1 MAKVRIYELAK
12 KLGYV
17 NKVFV
22 EELDK
27 EGIEVKSHMSTVD
40 EETAD
45 LIMTLFSQQ
54 VPAKEKAEA
63 KAAPKKKDEPAK
75 AKKADKTETKEPAE
89 KKAPAKKK
97 AAPVKAKEEKAPPPK
112 EKTAPAEA
120 SIPEASTPEPSAA
133 KVSEAKAPEAKAPG
147 KEAGPEAPEAEAPE
161 AKTPEKESA
170 EESPGPAKKIHIPEA
185 ITVKELADK
194 LSLKATEVIKELM
207 KLGHMTTINQTIDSD
222 TAEIV
227 CGEFGFEIEV
237 TKVAYDDILVEDDID
252 NPEDLL
258 PRAPVITV
266 MGHVDHGKTRL
277 LDAIRNSNVMDSEA
291 GGITQ
296 HIGAYRVTTGKG
308 TAVFLD
314 TPGHEAFT
322 AMRAR
327 GAQVTDLI
335 ILVVAA
341 NEGVMPQTRE
351 AVAHAKAADVPV
363 MVAINKMDLPDANPD
378 RVKQQLS
385 ELELIPDDWG
395 GDTVFSPVSAKDG
408 DGVDDLLD
416 LAILQSDLL
425 ELKANPNRGAQGIVI
440 EAKLDKG
447 RGPVAT
453 VLIQRGTLSPGD
465 NFIAGSWSGKVRA
478 ILDDQGKKIREA
490 GPSTPVEILGISGV
504 PQAGDEFSCVADE
517 RTARE
522 ISSRRQQRDRLAAML
537 PMARVSLESFL
548 EGVQKGTVKELNI
561 ILKADVQGSLE
572 ALKDSL
578 SKQGNE
584 EVAVKILHASAGGIT
599 ETDVML
605 AAASSAII
613 VGFNVRPT
621 PAAAAA
627 GKRENVDIRLYS
639 VIYNAIEE
647 VRAALEGILEP
658 ISREVVRGHA
668 DVRQTFH
675 VPNIGSVA
683 GCFVTDG
690 SIQRG
695 SEVRLIRDSVV
706 VYTGRVSSLRRFK
719 EDVNEVQQGYECGIG
734 IEKFQDIKEGDVIE
748 PFITEE
754 VARTL

>member
-22 EELDK
+22 EELAK

-45 LIMTLFSQQ
+45 LVMTLFSQQ
-54 VPAKEKAEA
+54 TPAKATPEKKE
-63 KAAPKKKDEPAK
+63 AAPKAE
-75 AKKADKTETKEPAE
+75 KEPKKTQE
-89 KKAPAKKK
+89 KSPAKKK
-97 AAPVKAKEEKAPPPK
+97 SEPASAKEPPAPQKPKVEEPAAPVKEVPLAP
-112 EKTAPAEA
+112 
-120 SIPEASTPEPSAA
+120 
-133 KVSEAKAPEAKAPG
+133 V
-147 KEAGPEAPEAEAPE
+147 
-161 AKTPEKESA
+161 A
-170 EESPGPAKKIHIPEA
+170 EEPERDDRRSRRQKKISLPDA
-185 ITVKELADK
+185 LTVKELADK
-194 LSLKATEVIKELM
+194 LSIKATEVIKELM
-207 KLGHMTTINQTIDSD
+207 KLGQMTTINQMIDND

-227 CGEFGFEIEV
+227 CTEFGFEVEVAKEKYEDVVLAEEIE
-237 TKVAYDDILVEDDID
+237 EEED
-252 NPEDLL
+252 NPEDMVF
-258 PRAPVITV
+258 RAPVITV

-277 LDAIRNSNVMDSEA
+277 LDAIRNANVMDGEA

-296 HIGAYRVTTGKG
+296 HIGAYRVTTEKG

-335 ILVVAA
+335 ILVVAS

-351 AVAHAKAADVPV
+351 AVAHAKAAGVPI
-363 MVAINKMDLPDANPD
+363 MVAMNKMDLPDANPD

-395 GDTVFSPVSAKDG
+395 GDTVYSPVSAKEG

-416 LAILQSDLL
+416 IAILQSEML
-425 ELKANPNRGAQGIVI
+425 ELKANPSRSARGIVI

-453 VLIQRGTLSPGD
+453 VLVQRGTLSVGD
-465 NFIAGSWSGKVRA
+465 NFVAGSWNGKVRA
-478 ILDDQGKKIREA
+478 LLDDQGRKIKTA

-504 PQAGDEFSCVADE
+504 PQAGDEFSGVADE

-522 ISSRRQQRDRLAAML
+522 IGSRRQQHERLVAML
-537 PMARVSLESFL
+537 PMARVSLDTFL
-548 EGVQKGTVKELNI
+548 EGVKKGIVKELNI

-572 ALKDSL
+572 ALKESL
-578 SKQGNE
+578 SKLGND

-605 AAASSAII
+605 AAASAAII

-621 PAAAAA
+621 PGADETA
-627 GKRENVDIRLYS
+627 KREKVDIRLYS
-639 VIYNAIEE
+639 VIYHAIEE
-647 VRAALEGILEP
+647 VKAALEGILDP
-658 ISREVVRGHA
+658 HIREIVRGHA
-668 DVRQTFH
+668 EVRDTFH
-675 VPNIGSVA
+675 IPNVGLIS
-683 GCFVTDG
+683 GCYVTDG
-690 SIQRG
+690 TIQRG

-706 VYTGRVSSLRRFK
+706 VYTGRLSSLRRFK
-719 EDVNEVQQGYECGIG
+719 EDVSEVQQSYECGIG
-734 IEKFQDIKEGDVIE
+734 IEKFQDVKEGDIIE
-748 PFITEE
+748 PFVTEE

>member
-12 KLGYV
+12 KLGYD

-22 EELDK
+22 GELKK
-27 EGIEVKSHMSTVD
+27 EGIEVKSYMSTVD
-40 EETAD
+40 EETAE

-54 VPAKEKAEA
+54 VPAKEKPKA
-63 KAAPKKKDEPAK
+63 KAAPKKKDEPPK
-75 AKKADKTETKEPAE
+75 AKKTEKKVPAE
-89 KKAPAKKK
+89 KKAPAKKR
-97 AAPVKAKEEKAPPPK
+97 AAPVKAKEKKTPPPK
-112 EKTAPAEA
+112 EEAALAEVAPA
-120 SIPEASTPEPSAA
+120 
-133 KVSEAKAPEAKAPG
+133 AKAPEAKAPE
-147 KEAGPEAPEAEAPE
+147 KEAEPVAPAE
-161 AKTPEKESA
+161 
-170 EESPGPAKKIHIPEA
+170 EESPGPARKVRIPEA

-194 LSLKATEVIKELM
+194 LSLKANEVIKELM
-207 KLGHMTTINQTIDSD
+207 KLGQMTTINQMIDSD

-237 TKVAYDDILVEDDID
+237 TKDTYEEVPEEDID
-252 NPEDLL
+252 KPEDLA

-277 LDAIRNSNVMDSEA
+277 LDAIRNANVMDSEA

-322 AMRAR
+322 SMRAR
-327 GAQVTDLI
+327 GAQVTDLV

-351 AVAHAKAADVPV
+351 AVAHAKAAEVPV

-385 ELELIPDDWG
+385 ELDLIPDDWG
-395 GDTVFSPVSAKDG
+395 GETVFSPVSAKEG
-408 DGVDDLLD
+408 HGVDDLLD

-425 ELKANPNRGAQGIVI
+425 ELKANPNRRSQGIVI

-453 VLIQRGTLSPGD
+453 VLVQRGTLSPGD
-465 NFIAGSWSGKVRA
+465 NFVAGSWSGKVRA
-478 ILDDQGKKIREA
+478 LIDDQGNKIKAA

-504 PQAGDEFSCVADE
+504 PQAGDEFTSVADE
-517 RTARE
+517 RSARE

-537 PMARVSLESFL
+537 PMARVNLETFL
-548 EGVQKGTVKELNI
+548 EGVQKGTIKELNI

-584 EVAVKILHASAGGIT
+584 EVAVRILHASAGGIT

-621 PAAAAA
+621 TGADLSA
-627 GKRENVDIRLYS
+627 KRENVDIRLYS

-647 VRAALEGILEP
+647 VRAALEGILDP
-658 ISREVVRGHA
+658 ISREVIRGHA
-668 DVRQTFH
+668 EVRQTFH
-675 VPNIGSVA
+675 VPSIGSIA
-683 GCFVTDG
+683 GCYVTDG
-690 SIQRG
+690 AVQRG

-748 PFITEE
+748 PFVTEE

>member
-12 KLGYV
+12 KLGYD

-22 EELDK
+22 GELKK
-27 EGIEVKSHMSTVD
+27 EGIEVKSYMSTVD
-40 EETAD
+40 EETAE

-54 VPAKEKAEA
+54 VPAKEKPKA
-63 KAAPKKKDEPAK
+63 KAAPKKKDEPPK
-75 AKKADKTETKEPAE
+75 AKKTEKKVPAE
-89 KKAPAKKK
+89 KKAPAKKR
-97 AAPVKAKEEKAPPPK
+97 AAPVKAKEKKNPPPK
-112 EKTAPAEA
+112 EEAAPAEA
-120 SIPEASTPEPSAA
+120 APA
-133 KVSEAKAPEAKAPG
+133 AKAPEAKAPE
-147 KEAGPEAPEAEAPE
+147 KEAEPVAPAE
-161 AKTPEKESA
+161 
-170 EESPGPAKKIHIPEA
+170 EESPGPARKVRIPEA

-207 KLGHMTTINQTIDSD
+207 KLGQMTTINQMIDSD

-237 TKVAYDDILVEDDID
+237 AKDTYEEIPEEDID
-252 NPEDLL
+252 KPEDLA

-277 LDAIRNSNVMDSEA
+277 LDAIRNANVMDSEA

-322 AMRAR
+322 SMRAR
-327 GAQVTDLI
+327 GAQVTDLV

-351 AVAHAKAADVPV
+351 AVAHAKAAEVPV

-385 ELELIPDDWG
+385 ELDLIPDDWG
-395 GDTVFSPVSAKDG
+395 GETVFSPVSAKEG
-408 DGVDDLLD
+408 HGVDDLLD

-425 ELKANPNRGAQGIVI
+425 ELKANPNRRSQGIVI

-453 VLIQRGTLSPGD
+453 VLVQRGTLSPGD
-465 NFIAGSWSGKVRA
+465 NFVAGSWSGKVRA
-478 ILDDQGKKIREA
+478 LIDDQGNKIKAA

-504 PQAGDEFSCVADE
+504 PQAGDEFTSVADE
-517 RTARE
+517 RSARE

-537 PMARVSLESFL
+537 PMARVNLETFL
-548 EGVQKGTVKELNI
+548 EGVQKGTIKELNI

-621 PAAAAA
+621 TGADLSA
-627 GKRENVDIRLYS
+627 KRENVDIRLYS

-647 VRAALEGILEP
+647 VRAALEGILDP
-658 ISREVVRGHA
+658 ISREVIRGHA
-668 DVRQTFH
+668 EVRQTFH
-675 VPNIGSVA
+675 VPSIGSIA
-683 GCFVTDG
+683 GCYVTDG
-690 SIQRG
+690 AVQRG

-748 PFITEE
+748 PFVTEE

>member
-12 KLGYV
+12 KLGYD

-22 EELDK
+22 GELKK
-27 EGIEVKSHMSTVD
+27 EGIEVKSYMSTVD
-40 EETAD
+40 EETAE

-54 VPAKEKAEA
+54 VPAKEKPKA
-63 KAAPKKKDEPAK
+63 KAAPKKKDEPPK
-75 AKKADKTETKEPAE
+75 AKKTEKKVPAE
-89 KKAPAKKK
+89 KKAPAKKR
-97 AAPVKAKEEKAPPPK
+97 AAPVKAKEKKTPPPK
-112 EKTAPAEA
+112 EEAALAEAAPA
-120 SIPEASTPEPSAA
+120 
-133 KVSEAKAPEAKAPG
+133 AKAPEAKAPE
-147 KEAGPEAPEAEAPE
+147 KEAEPVAPAE
-161 AKTPEKESA
+161 
-170 EESPGPAKKIHIPEA
+170 EESPGPARKVRIPEA

-207 KLGHMTTINQTIDSD
+207 KLGQMTTINQMIDSD

-237 TKVAYDDILVEDDID
+237 TKDTYEEIPEEDID
-252 NPEDLL
+252 KPEDLA

-277 LDAIRNSNVMDSEA
+277 LDAIRNANVMDSEA

-322 AMRAR
+322 SMRAR
-327 GAQVTDLI
+327 GAQVTDLV

-351 AVAHAKAADVPV
+351 AVAHAKAAEVPV

-385 ELELIPDDWG
+385 ELDLIPDDWG
-395 GDTVFSPVSAKDG
+395 GETVFSPVSAKEG
-408 DGVDDLLD
+408 HGVDDLLD

-425 ELKANPNRGAQGIVI
+425 ELKANPNRRSQGIVI

-453 VLIQRGTLSPGD
+453 VLVQRGTLSPGD
-465 NFIAGSWSGKVRA
+465 NFVAGSWSGKVRA
-478 ILDDQGKKIREA
+478 LIDDQGNKIKAA

-504 PQAGDEFSCVADE
+504 PQAGDEFTSVADE
-517 RTARE
+517 RSARE

-537 PMARVSLESFL
+537 PMARVNLETFL
-548 EGVQKGTVKELNI
+548 EGVQKGTIKELNI

-621 PAAAAA
+621 TGADLSA
-627 GKRENVDIRLYS
+627 KRENVDIRLYS

-647 VRAALEGILEP
+647 VRAALEGILDP
-658 ISREVVRGHA
+658 ISREVIRGHA
-668 DVRQTFH
+668 EVRQTFH
-675 VPNIGSVA
+675 VPSIGSIA
-683 GCFVTDG
+683 GCYVTDG
-690 SIQRG
+690 AVQRG

-748 PFITEE
+748 PFVTEE

>member
-12 KLGYV
+12 KLGYD

-22 EELDK
+22 GELKK
-27 EGIEVKSHMSTVD
+27 EGIEVKSYMSTVD
-40 EETAD
+40 EETAE

-54 VPAKEKAEA
+54 VPAKEKPKA
-63 KAAPKKKDEPAK
+63 KAAPKKKDEPPK
-75 AKKADKTETKEPAE
+75 AKKTEKKVPAE
-89 KKAPAKKK
+89 KKAPAKKR
-97 AAPVKAKEEKAPPPK
+97 AAPVKAKEKKTPPPK
-112 EKTAPAEA
+112 EEAAPAEA
-120 SIPEASTPEPSAA
+120 APA
-133 KVSEAKAPEAKAPG
+133 AKAPEAKAPE
-147 KEAGPEAPEAEAPE
+147 KEAEPVAPAE
-161 AKTPEKESA
+161 
-170 EESPGPAKKIHIPEA
+170 EESPGPARKVRIPEA

-207 KLGHMTTINQTIDSD
+207 KLGQMTTINQMIDSD

-227 CGEFGFEIEV
+227 CGVFGFEIEV
-237 TKVAYDDILVEDDID
+237 AKDTYEKIPEEDID
-252 NPEDLL
+252 KPEDLA

-277 LDAIRNSNVMDSEA
+277 LDAIRNANVMDSEA

-322 AMRAR
+322 SMRAR
-327 GAQVTDLI
+327 GAQVTDLV

-351 AVAHAKAADVPV
+351 AVAHAKAAEVPV

-385 ELELIPDDWG
+385 ELDLIPDDWG
-395 GDTVFSPVSAKDG
+395 GETVFSPVSAKEG
-408 DGVDDLLD
+408 HGVDDLLD

-425 ELKANPNRGAQGIVI
+425 ELKANPNRRSQGIVI

-453 VLIQRGTLSPGD
+453 VLVQRGTLSPGD
-465 NFIAGSWSGKVRA
+465 NFVAGSWSGKVRA
-478 ILDDQGKKIREA
+478 LIDDQGNKIKAA

-504 PQAGDEFSCVADE
+504 PQAGDEFTSVADE
-517 RTARE
+517 RSARE

-537 PMARVSLESFL
+537 PMARVNLETFL
-548 EGVQKGTVKELNI
+548 EGVQKGTIKELNI

-584 EVAVKILHASAGGIT
+584 EVAVRILHASAGGIT

-621 PAAAAA
+621 TGADLSA
-627 GKRENVDIRLYS
+627 KRENVDIRLYS

-647 VRAALEGILEP
+647 VRAALEGILDP
-658 ISREVVRGHA
+658 ISREVIRGHA
-668 DVRQTFH
+668 EVRQTFH
-675 VPNIGSVA
+675 VPSIGSIA
-683 GCFVTDG
+683 GCYVTDG
-690 SIQRG
+690 AVQRG

-748 PFITEE
+748 PFVTEE

>member
-12 KLGYV
+12 KLGYD

-22 EELDK
+22 GELKK
-27 EGIEVKSHMSTVD
+27 EGIEVKSYMSTVD
-40 EETAD
+40 EETAE

-54 VPAKEKAEA
+54 VPAKEKPKA
-63 KAAPKKKDEPAK
+63 KAAPKKKDEPPK
-75 AKKADKTETKEPAE
+75 AKKTEKKVPAE
-89 KKAPAKKK
+89 KKAPAKKR
-97 AAPVKAKEEKAPPPK
+97 AAPVKAKEKKTPPPK
-112 EKTAPAEA
+112 EEAALAEVAPA
-120 SIPEASTPEPSAA
+120 
-133 KVSEAKAPEAKAPG
+133 AKAPEAKAPE
-147 KEAGPEAPEAEAPE
+147 KEAEPVAPAE
-161 AKTPEKESA
+161 
-170 EESPGPAKKIHIPEA
+170 EESPGPARKVRISEA

-207 KLGHMTTINQTIDSD
+207 KLGQMTTINQMIDSD

-237 TKVAYDDILVEDDID
+237 TKDTYEEVPEEDID
-252 NPEDLL
+252 KPEDLA

-277 LDAIRNSNVMDSEA
+277 LDAIRNANVMDSEA

-322 AMRAR
+322 SMRAR
-327 GAQVTDLI
+327 GAQVTDLV

-351 AVAHAKAADVPV
+351 AVAHAKAAEVPV

-385 ELELIPDDWG
+385 ELDLIPDDWG
-395 GDTVFSPVSAKDG
+395 GETVFSPVSAKEG
-408 DGVDDLLD
+408 HGVDDLLD

-425 ELKANPNRGAQGIVI
+425 ELKANPNRRSQGIVI

-453 VLIQRGTLSPGD
+453 VLVQRGTLSPGD
-465 NFIAGSWSGKVRA
+465 NFVAGSWSGKVRA
-478 ILDDQGKKIREA
+478 LIDDQGNKIKAA

-504 PQAGDEFSCVADE
+504 PQAGDEFTSVADE
-517 RTARE
+517 RSARE

-537 PMARVSLESFL
+537 PMARVNLETFL
-548 EGVQKGTVKELNI
+548 EGVQKGTIKELNI

-584 EVAVKILHASAGGIT
+584 EVAVRILHASAGGIT

-621 PAAAAA
+621 TGADLSA
-627 GKRENVDIRLYS
+627 KRENVDIRLYS

-647 VRAALEGILEP
+647 VRAALEGILDP
-658 ISREVVRGHA
+658 ISREVIRGHA
-668 DVRQTFH
+668 EVRQTFH
-675 VPNIGSVA
+675 VPSIGSIA
-683 GCFVTDG
+683 GCYVTDG
-690 SIQRG
+690 AVQRG

-748 PFITEE
+748 PFVTEE

>member
-12 KLGYV
+12 KLGYD

-22 EELDK
+22 GELKK
-27 EGIEVKSHMSTVD
+27 EGIEVKSYMSTVD
-40 EETAD
+40 EETAE

-54 VPAKEKAEA
+54 VPAKEKPKA
-63 KAAPKKKDEPAK
+63 KAAPKKKDEPPK
-75 AKKADKTETKEPAE
+75 AKKTEKKVPAE
-89 KKAPAKKK
+89 KKAPAKKR
-97 AAPVKAKEEKAPPPK
+97 AAPVKAKEKKTPPPK
-112 EKTAPAEA
+112 EEAAPAEA
-120 SIPEASTPEPSAA
+120 APA
-133 KVSEAKAPEAKAPG
+133 AKAPEAKAPE
-147 KEAGPEAPEAEAPE
+147 KEAEPVAPAE
-161 AKTPEKESA
+161 
-170 EESPGPAKKIHIPEA
+170 EESPGPARKVRIPEA

-207 KLGHMTTINQTIDSD
+207 KLGQMTTINQMIDSD

-237 TKVAYDDILVEDDID
+237 TKDTYEEVPEEDID
-252 NPEDLL
+252 KPEDLA

-277 LDAIRNSNVMDSEA
+277 LDAIRNANVMDSEV

-322 AMRAR
+322 SMRAR
-327 GAQVTDLI
+327 GAQVTDLV

-351 AVAHAKAADVPV
+351 AVAHAKAAEVPV

-385 ELELIPDDWG
+385 ELDLIPDDWG
-395 GDTVFSPVSAKDG
+395 GETVFSPVSAKEG
-408 DGVDDLLD
+408 HGVDDLLD

-425 ELKANPNRGAQGIVI
+425 ELKANPNRRSQGIVI

-453 VLIQRGTLSPGD
+453 VLVQRGTLSPGD
-465 NFIAGSWSGKVRA
+465 NFVAGSWSGKVRA
-478 ILDDQGKKIREA
+478 LIDDQGNKIKAA

-504 PQAGDEFSCVADE
+504 PQAGDEFTSVADE
-517 RTARE
+517 RSARE

-537 PMARVSLESFL
+537 PMARVNLETFL
-548 EGVQKGTVKELNI
+548 EGVQKGTIKELNI

-584 EVAVKILHASAGGIT
+584 EVAVRILHASAGGIT

-621 PAAAAA
+621 TGADLSA
-627 GKRENVDIRLYS
+627 KRENVDIRLYS

-647 VRAALEGILEP
+647 VRAALEGILDP
-658 ISREVVRGHA
+658 ISREVIRGHA
-668 DVRQTFH
+668 EVRQTFH
-675 VPNIGSVA
+675 VPSIGSIA
-683 GCFVTDG
+683 GCYVTDG
-690 SIQRG
+690 AVQRG

-748 PFITEE
+748 PFVTEE

>member
-12 KLGYV
+12 KLGYD

-22 EELDK
+22 GELKK
-27 EGIEVKSHMSTVD
+27 EGIEVKSYMSTVD
-40 EETAD
+40 EETAE

-54 VPAKEKAEA
+54 VPAKEKPKA
-63 KAAPKKKDEPAK
+63 KAAPKKKDEPPK
-75 AKKADKTETKEPAE
+75 AKKTEKKVPAE
-89 KKAPAKKK
+89 KKAPAKKR
-97 AAPVKAKEEKAPPPK
+97 AAPVKAKEKKTPPPK
-112 EKTAPAEA
+112 EEAALAEVAPA
-120 SIPEASTPEPSAA
+120 
-133 KVSEAKAPEAKAPG
+133 AKAPEAKAPE
-147 KEAGPEAPEAEAPE
+147 KEAEPVAPAE
-161 AKTPEKESA
+161 
-170 EESPGPAKKIHIPEA
+170 EESPGPARKVRIPEA

-207 KLGHMTTINQTIDSD
+207 KLGQMTTINQMIDSD

-237 TKVAYDDILVEDDID
+237 TKDTYEEVPEEDID
-252 NPEDLL
+252 KPEDLA

-277 LDAIRNSNVMDSEA
+277 LDAIRNANVMDSEA

-296 HIGAYRVTTGKG
+296 HSGAYRVTTGTG

-322 AMRAR
+322 SMRAR
-327 GAQVTDLI
+327 GAQVTDLV

-351 AVAHAKAADVPV
+351 AVAHAKAAEVPV

-385 ELELIPDDWG
+385 ELDLIPDDWG
-395 GDTVFSPVSAKDG
+395 GETVFSPVSAKEG
-408 DGVDDLLD
+408 HGVDDLLD

-425 ELKANPNRGAQGIVI
+425 ELKANPNRRSQGIVI

-453 VLIQRGTLSPGD
+453 VLVQRGTLSPGD
-465 NFIAGSWSGKVRA
+465 NFVAGSWSGKVRA
-478 ILDDQGKKIREA
+478 LIDDQGNKIKAA

-504 PQAGDEFSCVADE
+504 PQAGDEFTSVADE
-517 RTARE
+517 RSARE

-537 PMARVSLESFL
+537 PMARVNLETFL
-548 EGVQKGTVKELNI
+548 EGVQKGTIKELNI

-584 EVAVKILHASAGGIT
+584 EVAVRILHASAGGIT

-621 PAAAAA
+621 TGADLSA
-627 GKRENVDIRLYS
+627 KRENVDIRLYS

-647 VRAALEGILEP
+647 VRAALEGILDP
-658 ISREVVRGHA
+658 ISREVIRGHA
-668 DVRQTFH
+668 EVRQTFH
-675 VPNIGSVA
+675 VPSIGSIA
-683 GCFVTDG
+683 GCYVTDG
-690 SIQRG
+690 AVQRG

-748 PFITEE
+748 PFVTEE

>member
-12 KLGYV
+12 KLGYA

-22 EELDK
+22 EELAK

-45 LIMTLFSQQ
+45 LVMTLFSQQ
-54 VPAKEKAEA
+54 TPA
-63 KAAPKKKDEPAK
+63 KAAPEVKTAPKKKAAAPK
-75 AKKADKTETKEPAE
+75 AEEKPEKANEKTS
-89 KKAPAKKK
+89 AKKK
-97 AAPVKAKEEKAPPPK
+97 ASPASASKAAARPTPEIEEPAPPAKE
-112 EKTAPAEA
+112 
-120 SIPEASTPEPSAA
+120 IGPEP
-133 KVSEAKAPEAKAPG
+133 VGTEPE
-147 KEAGPEAPEAEAPE
+147 PEPEDRRARRQR
-161 AKTPEKESA
+161 
-170 EESPGPAKKIHIPEA
+170 KISLPDA

-207 KLGHMTTINQTIDSD
+207 KLGQMTTVNQMIDNE

-227 CGEFGFEIEV
+227 CTEFGFEIEV
-237 TKVAYDDILVEDDID
+237 VKEKYEELVPVEEEEEEDK
-252 NPEDLL
+252 PEDLL

-277 LDAIRNSNVMDSEA
+277 LDAIRNANVMDGEA

-296 HIGAYRVTTGKG
+296 HIGAYRVTTEKG

-351 AVAHAKAADVPV
+351 AVAHAKAAGVPI
-363 MVAINKMDLPDANPD
+363 MVAMNKMDLPDANTD

-395 GDTVFSPVSAKDG
+395 GDTVYSPVSAKDG

-416 LAILQSDLL
+416 IAILQSEML
-425 ELKANPNRGAQGIVI
+425 ELKANPSRRARGIVI

-453 VLIQRGTLSPGD
+453 VLVQRGTLEVGD
-465 NFIAGSWSGKVRA
+465 NFVVGSCSGKVRA
-478 ILDDQGKKIREA
+478 LLDDKGEKIKSA
-490 GPSTPVEILGISGV
+490 GPSTPVEIIGISGV
-504 PQAGDEFSCVADE
+504 PQAGDEFVGVTDE

-522 ISSRRQQRDRLAAML
+522 IGARRQQHERLAAML
-537 PMARVSLESFL
+537 PMSRVSLETFL
-548 EGVQKGTVKELNI
+548 EGVKKGIVKELNI

-578 SKQGNE
+578 LKIGNE
-584 EVAVKILHASAGGIT
+584 EVGVRILHTSAGGIT

-613 VGFNVRPT
+613 IGFNVRPT
-621 PAAAAA
+621 PGADETA
-627 GKRENVDIRLYS
+627 KREKVDIRLYS

-647 VRAALEGILEP
+647 VRAALEGILDP
-658 ISREVVRGHA
+658 LIKEVIHGHA
-668 DVRQTFH
+668 EVRDTFH
-675 VPNIGSVA
+675 IPNVGQIA
-683 GCFVTDG
+683 GCYVTDG
-690 SIQRG
+690 TIQRG

-706 VYTGRVSSLRRFK
+706 VYTGRLSSLRRFK
-719 EDVNEVQQGYECGIG
+719 EDVSEVQQSYECGIG
-734 IEKFQDIKEGDVIE
+734 IEKFQDVKEGDIIE

>member
-1 MAKVRIYELAK
+1 AKVRIYELAK
-12 KLGYV
+12 KLGYD

-22 EELDK
+22 GELKK
-27 EGIEVKSHMSTVD
+27 EGIEVKSYMSTVD
-40 EETAD
+40 EETAE

-54 VPAKEKAEA
+54 VPAKEKPKA
-63 KAAPKKKDEPAK
+63 KAAPKKKDEPPK
-75 AKKADKTETKEPAE
+75 AKKTEKKVPAE
-89 KKAPAKKK
+89 KKAPAKKR
-97 AAPVKAKEEKAPPPK
+97 AAPVKAKEKKTPPPK
-112 EKTAPAEA
+112 EEAAPAEA
-120 SIPEASTPEPSAA
+120 APA
-133 KVSEAKAPEAKAPG
+133 AKAPEAKAPE
-147 KEAGPEAPEAEAPE
+147 KEAEPVAPAE
-161 AKTPEKESA
+161 
-170 EESPGPAKKIHIPEA
+170 EESPGPARKVRIPEA

-194 LSLKATEVIKELM
+194 LSLKANEVIKELM
-207 KLGHMTTINQTIDSD
+207 KLGQMTTINQMIDSD

-237 TKVAYDDILVEDDID
+237 TKDTYEEVPEEDID
-252 NPEDLL
+252 KPEDLA

-277 LDAIRNSNVMDSEA
+277 LDAIRNANVMDSEA

-322 AMRAR
+322 SMRAR
-327 GAQVTDLI
+327 GAQVTDLV

-351 AVAHAKAADVPV
+351 AVAHAKAAEVPV

-385 ELELIPDDWG
+385 ELDLIPDDWG
-395 GDTVFSPVSAKDG
+395 GETVFSPVSAKEG
-408 DGVDDLLD
+408 HGVDDLLD

-425 ELKANPNRGAQGIVI
+425 ELKANPNRRSQGIVI

-453 VLIQRGTLSPGD
+453 VLVQRGTLSPGD
-465 NFIAGSWSGKVRA
+465 NFVAGSWSGKVRA
-478 ILDDQGKKIREA
+478 LIDDQGNKIKAA

-504 PQAGDEFSCVADE
+504 PQAGDEFTSVADE
-517 RTARE
+517 RSARE

-537 PMARVSLESFL
+537 PMARVNLETFL
-548 EGVQKGTVKELNI
+548 EGVQKGTIKELNI

-584 EVAVKILHASAGGIT
+584 EVAVRILHASAGGIT

-621 PAAAAA
+621 TGADLSA
-627 GKRENVDIRLYS
+627 KRENVDIRLYS

-647 VRAALEGILEP
+647 VRAALEGILDP
-658 ISREVVRGHA
+658 ISREVIRGHA
-668 DVRQTFH
+668 EVRQTFH
-675 VPNIGSVA
+675 VPSIGSIA
-683 GCFVTDG
+683 GCYVTDG
-690 SIQRG
+690 AVQRG

-748 PFITEE
+748 PFVTEE

>member
-12 KLGYV
+12 KLGYD

-22 EELDK
+22 GELKK
-27 EGIEVKSHMSTVD
+27 EGIEVKSYMSTVD
-40 EETAD
+40 EETAE

-54 VPAKEKAEA
+54 VPAKEKPKA
-63 KAAPKKKDEPAK
+63 KAAPKKKDEPPK
-75 AKKADKTETKEPAE
+75 AKKTEKKVPAE
-89 KKAPAKKK
+89 KKAPAKKR
-97 AAPVKAKEEKAPPPK
+97 AAPVKAKEKKTPPPK
-112 EKTAPAEA
+112 EEAALAEAAPA
-120 SIPEASTPEPSAA
+120 
-133 KVSEAKAPEAKAPG
+133 AKAPEAKAPE
-147 KEAGPEAPEAEAPE
+147 KEAEPVAPAE
-161 AKTPEKESA
+161 
-170 EESPGPAKKIHIPEA
+170 EESPGPARKVRIPEA

-207 KLGHMTTINQTIDSD
+207 KLGQMTTINQMIDSD

-237 TKVAYDDILVEDDID
+237 TKDTYEEIPEEDID
-252 NPEDLL
+252 KPEDLA

-277 LDAIRNSNVMDSEA
+277 LDAIRNANVMDSEA

-322 AMRAR
+322 SMRAR
-327 GAQVTDLI
+327 GAQVTDLV

-351 AVAHAKAADVPV
+351 AVAHAKAAEVPV

-385 ELELIPDDWG
+385 ELDLIPDDWG
-395 GDTVFSPVSAKDG
+395 GETVFSPVSAKEG
-408 DGVDDLLD
+408 HGVDDLLD

-425 ELKANPNRGAQGIVI
+425 ELKANPNRRSQGIVI

-453 VLIQRGTLSPGD
+453 VLVQRGTLSPGD
-465 NFIAGSWSGKVRA
+465 NFVAGSWSGKVRA
-478 ILDDQGKKIREA
+478 LIDDQGNKIKAA

-504 PQAGDEFSCVADE
+504 PQAGDEFTSVADE
-517 RTARE
+517 RSARE

-537 PMARVSLESFL
+537 PMARVNLETFL
-548 EGVQKGTVKELNI
+548 EGVQKGTIKELNI

-621 PAAAAA
+621 TGADLSA
-627 GKRENVDIRLYS
+627 KRENVDIRLYS
-639 VIYNAIEE
+639 VIYNATEE
-647 VRAALEGILEP
+647 VRAALEGILDP
-658 ISREVVRGHA
+658 ISREVIRGHA
-668 DVRQTFH
+668 EVRQTFH
-675 VPNIGSVA
+675 VPSIGSIA
-683 GCFVTDG
+683 GCYVTDG
-690 SIQRG
+690 AVQRG

-748 PFITEE
+748 PFVTEE

>member
-12 KLGYV
+12 KLGYD

-22 EELDK
+22 GELKK
-27 EGIEVKSHMSTVD
+27 EGIEVKSYMSTVD
-40 EETAD
+40 EETAE

-54 VPAKEKAEA
+54 VPAKEKPKA
-63 KAAPKKKDEPAK
+63 KAAPKKKDEPPK
-75 AKKADKTETKEPAE
+75 AKKTEKKVPAE
-89 KKAPAKKK
+89 KKAPAKKR
-97 AAPVKAKEEKAPPPK
+97 AAPVKAKEKKTPPPK
-112 EKTAPAEA
+112 EEAALAEVAPA
-120 SIPEASTPEPSAA
+120 
-133 KVSEAKAPEAKAPG
+133 AKAPEAKAPE
-147 KEAGPEAPEAEAPE
+147 KEAEPVAPAE
-161 AKTPEKESA
+161 
-170 EESPGPAKKIHIPEA
+170 EESPGPARKVRIPEA

-207 KLGHMTTINQTIDSD
+207 KLGQMTTINQMIDSD

-237 TKVAYDDILVEDDID
+237 TKDTYEEVPEEDID
-252 NPEDLL
+252 KPEDLA

-277 LDAIRNSNVMDSEA
+277 LDAIRNANVMDSEA

-322 AMRAR
+322 SMRAR
-327 GAQVTDLI
+327 GAQVTDLV

-351 AVAHAKAADVPV
+351 AVAHAKAAEVPV

-385 ELELIPDDWG
+385 ELDLIPDDWG
-395 GDTVFSPVSAKDG
+395 GETVFSPVSAKEG
-408 DGVDDLLD
+408 HGVDDLLD

-425 ELKANPNRGAQGIVI
+425 ELKANPNRRSQGIVI

-453 VLIQRGTLSPGD
+453 VLVQRGTLSPGD
-465 NFIAGSWSGKVRA
+465 NFVAGSWSGKVRA
-478 ILDDQGKKIREA
+478 LIDDQGNKIKAA

-504 PQAGDEFSCVADE
+504 PQAGDEFTSVADE
-517 RTARE
+517 RSARE

-537 PMARVSLESFL
+537 PMARVNLETFL
-548 EGVQKGTVKELNI
+548 EGVQKGTIKELNI

-584 EVAVKILHASAGGIT
+584 EVAVRILHASAGGIT

-621 PAAAAA
+621 TGADLSA
-627 GKRENVDIRLYS
+627 KRENVDIRLYS

-647 VRAALEGILEP
+647 VRAALEGILDP
-658 ISREVVRGHA
+658 ISREVIRGHA
-668 DVRQTFH
+668 EVRQTFH
-675 VPNIGSVA
+675 VPSIGSIA
-683 GCFVTDG
+683 GCYVTDG
-690 SIQRG
+690 AVQRG

-748 PFITEE
+748 PFVTEE

>member
-12 KLGYV
+12 KLGYD

-22 EELDK
+22 GELEK
-27 EGIEVKSHMSTVD
+27 EGIEVKSYMSTVD
-40 EETAD
+40 EETAE

-54 VPAKEKAEA
+54 APAKEEPKA
-63 KAAPKKKDEPAK
+63 KAASKKKDVPPK
-75 AKKADKTETKEPAE
+75 AKKTEKKEPAE

-97 AAPVKAKEEKAPPPK
+97 AAPVKAKEKKKPPPK
-112 EKTAPAEA
+112 EEAAPAEA
-120 SIPEASTPEPSAA
+120 VPAA
-133 KVSEAKAPEAKAPG
+133 KSPKAKAPEAKAPA
-147 KEAGPEAPEAEAPE
+147 KEVEPEAPPE
-161 AKTPEKESA
+161 
-170 EESPGPAKKIHIPEA
+170 EEPPRPARKVRIPEA

-207 KLGHMTTINQTIDSD
+207 KLGQMTTINQMIDSD

-237 TKVAYDDILVEDDID
+237 TKDTYEEIPEEEDID
-252 NPEDLL
+252 KPENLA

-277 LDAIRNSNVMDSEA
+277 LDAIRNANVMDSEA

-322 AMRAR
+322 SMRAR
-327 GAQVTDLI
+327 GAQVTDLV

-351 AVAHAKAADVPV
+351 AVAHAKAAEVPV

-385 ELELIPDDWG
+385 ELDLIPDDWG
-395 GDTVFSPVSAKDG
+395 GETVFSPVSAKEG
-408 DGVDDLLD
+408 HGVDDLLD
-416 LAILQSDLL
+416 LAILQADLL
-425 ELKANPNRGAQGIVI
+425 ELKANPNRGSQGIVI

-453 VLIQRGTLSPGD
+453 VLVQRGTLSPGD
-465 NFIAGSWSGKVRA
+465 NFVAGSWSGKVRA
-478 ILDDQGKKIREA
+478 LIDDQGNKIKAA

-504 PQAGDEFSCVADE
+504 PQAGDEFTGVTDE
-517 RTARE
+517 RSARE

-537 PMARVSLESFL
+537 PMARVNLETFL

-621 PAAAAA
+621 TGADLAA
-627 GKRENVDIRLYS
+627 KRENVDIRLYS

-658 ISREVVRGHA
+658 ISREVIRGHA
-668 DVRQTFH
+668 EVRQTFH
-675 VPNIGSVA
+675 VPSIGSIA
-683 GCFVTDG
+683 GCYVTDG
-690 SIQRG
+690 AVQRG

-748 PFITEE
+748 PFVTEE

>member
-12 KLGYV
+12 KLGYD

-22 EELDK
+22 GELKK
-27 EGIEVKSHMSTVD
+27 EGIEVKSYMSTVD
-40 EETAD
+40 EETAE

-54 VPAKEKAEA
+54 VPAKEKPKA
-63 KAAPKKKDEPAK
+63 KAAPKKKDEPPK
-75 AKKADKTETKEPAE
+75 AKKTEKKVPAE
-89 KKAPAKKK
+89 KKAPAKKR
-97 AAPVKAKEEKAPPPK
+97 AAPVKAKEKKTPPPK
-112 EKTAPAEA
+112 EEAALAEVAPA
-120 SIPEASTPEPSAA
+120 
-133 KVSEAKAPEAKAPG
+133 AKAPEAKAPE
-147 KEAGPEAPEAEAPE
+147 KEAEPVAPAE
-161 AKTPEKESA
+161 
-170 EESPGPAKKIHIPEA
+170 EESPGPARKVRIPEA

-207 KLGHMTTINQTIDSD
+207 KLGQMTTINQMIDSD

-237 TKVAYDDILVEDDID
+237 TKDTYEEVPEEDID
-252 NPEDLL
+252 KPEDLA

-277 LDAIRNSNVMDSEA
+277 LDAIRNANVMDSEA

-322 AMRAR
+322 SMRAR
-327 GAQVTDLI
+327 GAQVTDLV

-351 AVAHAKAADVPV
+351 AVAHAKAAEVPV

-385 ELELIPDDWG
+385 ELDLIPDDWG
-395 GDTVFSPVSAKDG
+395 GETVFSPVSAKEG
-408 DGVDDLLD
+408 HGVDDLLD

-425 ELKANPNRGAQGIVI
+425 ELKANPNRRSQGIVI

-453 VLIQRGTLSPGD
+453 VLVQRGTLSPGD
-465 NFIAGSWSGKVRA
+465 NFVAGSWSGKVRA
-478 ILDDQGKKIREA
+478 LIDDQGNKIKAA

-504 PQAGDEFSCVADE
+504 PQAGDEFTSVADE
-517 RTARE
+517 RSARE

-537 PMARVSLESFL
+537 PMARVNLETFL
-548 EGVQKGTVKELNI
+548 EGVQKGTIKELNI

-621 PAAAAA
+621 TGADLSA
-627 GKRENVDIRLYS
+627 KRENVDIRLYS

-647 VRAALEGILEP
+647 VRAALEGILDP
-658 ISREVVRGHA
+658 ISREVIRGHA
-668 DVRQTFH
+668 EVRQTFH
-675 VPNIGSVA
+675 VPSIGSIA
-683 GCFVTDG
+683 GCYVTDG
-690 SIQRG
+690 AVQRG

-748 PFITEE
+748 PFVTEE

>member
-12 KLGYV
+12 KLGYD

-22 EELDK
+22 GELKK
-27 EGIEVKSHMSTVD
+27 EGIEVKSYMSTVD
-40 EETAD
+40 EETAE

-54 VPAKEKAEA
+54 VPAKEKPKA
-63 KAAPKKKDEPAK
+63 KAAPKKKDEPPK
-75 AKKADKTETKEPAE
+75 AKKTEKKVPAE
-89 KKAPAKKK
+89 KKAPAKKR
-97 AAPVKAKEEKAPPPK
+97 AAPVKAKEKKTPPPK
-112 EKTAPAEA
+112 EEAALAEAAPA
-120 SIPEASTPEPSAA
+120 
-133 KVSEAKAPEAKAPG
+133 AKAPEAKAPE
-147 KEAGPEAPEAEAPE
+147 KEAEPVAPAE
-161 AKTPEKESA
+161 
-170 EESPGPAKKIHIPEA
+170 EESPGPARKVRIPEA

-207 KLGHMTTINQTIDSD
+207 KLGQMTTINQMIDSD

-237 TKVAYDDILVEDDID
+237 TKDTYEEIPEEDID
-252 NPEDLL
+252 KPEDLA

-277 LDAIRNSNVMDSEA
+277 LDAIRNANVMDSEA

-322 AMRAR
+322 SMRAR
-327 GAQVTDLI
+327 GAQVTDLV

-351 AVAHAKAADVPV
+351 AVAHAKAAEVPV

-385 ELELIPDDWG
+385 ELDLIPDDWG
-395 GDTVFSPVSAKDG
+395 GETVFSPVSAKEG
-408 DGVDDLLD
+408 HGVDDLLD

-425 ELKANPNRGAQGIVI
+425 ELKANPNRRSQGIVI

-453 VLIQRGTLSPGD
+453 VLVQRGTLSPGD
-465 NFIAGSWSGKVRA
+465 NFVAGSWSGKVRA
-478 ILDDQGKKIREA
+478 LIDDQGNKIKAA

-504 PQAGDEFSCVADE
+504 PQAGDEFTSVADE
-517 RTARE
+517 RSARE

-537 PMARVSLESFL
+537 PMARVNLETFL
-548 EGVQKGTVKELNI
+548 EGVQKGTIKELNI

-572 ALKDSL
+572 ALKYSL

-621 PAAAAA
+621 MGADLSA
-627 GKRENVDIRLYS
+627 KRENVDIRLYS

-647 VRAALEGILEP
+647 VRAALEGILDP
-658 ISREVVRGHA
+658 ISREVIRGHA
-668 DVRQTFH
+668 EVRQTFH
-675 VPNIGSVA
+675 VPSIGSIA
-683 GCFVTDG
+683 GCYVTDG
-690 SIQRG
+690 AVQRG

-748 PFITEE
+748 PFVTEE

>member
-12 KLGYV
+12 KLGYD

-22 EELDK
+22 GELKK
-27 EGIEVKSHMSTVD
+27 EGIEVKSYMSTVD
-40 EETAD
+40 EETAE

-54 VPAKEKAEA
+54 VPAKEKPKA
-63 KAAPKKKDEPAK
+63 KAAPKKKDEPPK
-75 AKKADKTETKEPAE
+75 AKKTEKKVPAE
-89 KKAPAKKK
+89 KKAPAKKR
-97 AAPVKAKEEKAPPPK
+97 AAPVKAKEKKTPPPK
-112 EKTAPAEA
+112 EEAALAEVAPA
-120 SIPEASTPEPSAA
+120 
-133 KVSEAKAPEAKAPG
+133 AKAPEAKAPE
-147 KEAGPEAPEAEAPE
+147 KEAEPVAPAE
-161 AKTPEKESA
+161 
-170 EESPGPAKKIHIPEA
+170 EESPGPARKVRIPEA

-207 KLGHMTTINQTIDSD
+207 KLGQMTTINQMIDSD

-237 TKVAYDDILVEDDID
+237 IKDTYEEIPEEDID
-252 NPEDLL
+252 KPEDLA

-277 LDAIRNSNVMDSEA
+277 LDAIRNANVMDSEA

-322 AMRAR
+322 SMRAR
-327 GAQVTDLI
+327 GAQVTDLV

-351 AVAHAKAADVPV
+351 AVAHAKAAEVPV

-385 ELELIPDDWG
+385 ELDLIPDDWG
-395 GDTVFSPVSAKDG
+395 GETVFSPVSAKEG
-408 DGVDDLLD
+408 HGVDDLLD

-425 ELKANPNRGAQGIVI
+425 ELKANPNRRSQGIVI

-453 VLIQRGTLSPGD
+453 VLVQRGTLSPGD
-465 NFIAGSWSGKVRA
+465 NFVAGSWSGKVRA
-478 ILDDQGKKIREA
+478 LIDDQGNKIKAA

-504 PQAGDEFSCVADE
+504 PQAGDEFTSVADE
-517 RTARE
+517 RSARE

-537 PMARVSLESFL
+537 PMARVNLETFL
-548 EGVQKGTVKELNI
+548 EGVQKGTIKELNI

-621 PAAAAA
+621 TGADLSA
-627 GKRENVDIRLYS
+627 KRENVDIRLYS

-647 VRAALEGILEP
+647 VRAALEGILDP
-658 ISREVVRGHA
+658 ISREVIRGHA
-668 DVRQTFH
+668 EVRQTFH
-675 VPNIGSVA
+675 VPSIGSIA
-683 GCFVTDG
+683 GCYVTDG
-690 SIQRG
+690 AVQRG

-748 PFITEE
+748 PFVTEE

>member
-12 KLGYV
+12 KLGYD

-22 EELDK
+22 GELKK
-27 EGIEVKSHMSTVD
+27 EGIEVKSYMSTVD
-40 EETAD
+40 EETAE

-54 VPAKEKAEA
+54 VPAKEKPKA
-63 KAAPKKKDEPAK
+63 KAAPKKKDEPPK
-75 AKKADKTETKEPAE
+75 AKKTEKKVPAE
-89 KKAPAKKK
+89 KKAPAKKR
-97 AAPVKAKEEKAPPPK
+97 AAPVKAKEKKTPPPK
-112 EKTAPAEA
+112 EEAAPAEA
-120 SIPEASTPEPSAA
+120 APA
-133 KVSEAKAPEAKAPG
+133 AKAPEAKAPE
-147 KEAGPEAPEAEAPE
+147 KEAEPVAPAE
-161 AKTPEKESA
+161 
-170 EESPGPAKKIHIPEA
+170 EESPGPARKVRIPEA

-207 KLGHMTTINQTIDSD
+207 KLGQMTTINQMIDSD

-237 TKVAYDDILVEDDID
+237 TKDTYEEVPEEDID
-252 NPEDLL
+252 KPEDLA

-277 LDAIRNSNVMDSEA
+277 LDAIRNANVMDSEA

-322 AMRAR
+322 SMRAR
-327 GAQVTDLI
+327 GAQVTDLV

-351 AVAHAKAADVPV
+351 AVAHAKAAEVPV

-385 ELELIPDDWG
+385 ELDLIPDDWG
-395 GDTVFSPVSAKDG
+395 GETVFSPVSAKEG
-408 DGVDDLLD
+408 HGVDDLLD

-425 ELKANPNRGAQGIVI
+425 ELKANPNRRSQGIVI

-453 VLIQRGTLSPGD
+453 VLVQRGTLSPGD
-465 NFIAGSWSGKVRA
+465 NFVAGSWSGKVRA
-478 ILDDQGKKIREA
+478 LIDDQGNKIKAA

-504 PQAGDEFSCVADE
+504 PQAGDEFTSVADE
-517 RTARE
+517 RSARE

-537 PMARVSLESFL
+537 PMARVNLETFL
-548 EGVQKGTVKELNI
+548 EGVQKGTIKELNI

-584 EVAVKILHASAGGIT
+584 EVAVRILHASAGGIT

-621 PAAAAA
+621 TGADLSA
-627 GKRENVDIRLYS
+627 KRENVDIRLYS

-647 VRAALEGILEP
+647 VRAALEGILDP
-658 ISREVVRGHA
+658 ISREVIRGHA
-668 DVRQTFH
+668 EVRQTFH
-675 VPNIGSVA
+675 VPSIGSIA
-683 GCFVTDG
+683 GCYVTDG
-690 SIQRG
+690 AVQRG

-748 PFITEE
+748 PFVTEE

>member
-1 MAKVRIYELAK
+1 R
-12 KLGYV
+12 
-17 NKVFV
+17 
-22 EELDK
+22 
-27 EGIEVKSHMSTVD
+27 EV
-40 EETAD
+40 
-45 LIMTLFSQQ
+45 
-54 VPAKEKAEA
+54 
-63 KAAPKKKDEPAK
+63 
-75 AKKADKTETKEPAE
+75 
-89 KKAPAKKK
+89 
-97 AAPVKAKEEKAPPPK
+97 
-112 EKTAPAEA
+112 
-120 SIPEASTPEPSAA
+120 
-133 KVSEAKAPEAKAPG
+133 
-147 KEAGPEAPEAEAPE
+147 
-161 AKTPEKESA
+161 
-170 EESPGPAKKIHIPEA
+170 
-185 ITVKELADK
+185 
-194 LSLKATEVIKELM
+194 
-207 KLGHMTTINQTIDSD
+207 
-222 TAEIV
+222 
-227 CGEFGFEIEV
+227 
-237 TKVAYDDILVEDDID
+237 
-252 NPEDLL
+252 
-258 PRAPVITV
+258 
-266 MGHVDHGKTRL
+266 
-277 LDAIRNSNVMDSEA
+277 

-322 AMRAR
+322 SMRAR
-327 GAQVTDLI
+327 GAQVTDLV

-351 AVAHAKAADVPV
+351 AVAHAKAAEVPV
-363 MVAINKMDLPDANPD
+363 MVAINKIDLPDANPD

-385 ELELIPDDWG
+385 ELDLIPDDWG
-395 GDTVFSPVSAKDG
+395 GETVFSPVSAKEG
-408 DGVDDLLD
+408 HGVDDLLD

-425 ELKANPNRGAQGIVI
+425 ELKANPNRRSQGIVI

-453 VLIQRGTLSPGD
+453 VLVQRGTLSPGD
-465 NFIAGSWSGKVRA
+465 NFVAGSWSGKVRA
-478 ILDDQGKKIREA
+478 LIDDQGNKIKAA

-504 PQAGDEFSCVADE
+504 PQAGDEFTSVADE
-517 RTARE
+517 RSARE

-537 PMARVSLESFL
+537 PMARVNLETFL
-548 EGVQKGTVKELNI
+548 EGVQKGTIKELNI

-621 PAAAAA
+621 TGADLSA
-627 GKRENVDIRLYS
+627 KRENVDIRLYS
-639 VIYNAIEE
+639 VIYNAIGE
-647 VRAALEGILEP
+647 VRAALEGILDP
-658 ISREVVRGHA
+658 ISREVIRGHA
-668 DVRQTFH
+668 EVRQTFH
-675 VPNIGSVA
+675 VPSIGSIA
-683 GCFVTDG
+683 GCYVTDG
-690 SIQRG
+690 AVQRG

-748 PFITEE
+748 PFVTEE

>member
-12 KLGYV
+12 KLGYD

-22 EELDK
+22 GELKK
-27 EGIEVKSHMSTVD
+27 EGIEVKSYMSTVD
-40 EETAD
+40 EETAE

-54 VPAKEKAEA
+54 VPAKEKPKA
-63 KAAPKKKDEPAK
+63 KAAPKKKDEPPK
-75 AKKADKTETKEPAE
+75 AKKTEKKVPAE
-89 KKAPAKKK
+89 KKAPAKKR
-97 AAPVKAKEEKAPPPK
+97 AAPVKAKEKKNPPPK
-112 EKTAPAEA
+112 EEAAPAEA
-120 SIPEASTPEPSAA
+120 APA
-133 KVSEAKAPEAKAPG
+133 AKAPEAKAPE
-147 KEAGPEAPEAEAPE
+147 KEAEPVAPAE
-161 AKTPEKESA
+161 
-170 EESPGPAKKIHIPEA
+170 EESPGPARKVRIPEA

-207 KLGHMTTINQTIDSD
+207 KLGQMTTINQMIDSD

-237 TKVAYDDILVEDDID
+237 TKDTYEEIPEEDID
-252 NPEDLL
+252 KPEDLA

-277 LDAIRNSNVMDSEA
+277 LDAIRNANVMDSEA

-322 AMRAR
+322 SMRAR
-327 GAQVTDLI
+327 GAQVTDLV

-351 AVAHAKAADVPV
+351 AVAHAKAAEVPV

-385 ELELIPDDWG
+385 ELDLIPDDWG
-395 GDTVFSPVSAKDG
+395 GETVFSPVSAKEG
-408 DGVDDLLD
+408 HGVDDLLD

-425 ELKANPNRGAQGIVI
+425 ELKANPNRRSQGIVI

-453 VLIQRGTLSPGD
+453 VLVQRGTLSPGD
-465 NFIAGSWSGKVRA
+465 NFVAGSWSGKVRA
-478 ILDDQGKKIREA
+478 LIDDQGNKIKAA

-504 PQAGDEFSCVADE
+504 PQAGDEFTSVADE
-517 RTARE
+517 RSARE

-537 PMARVSLESFL
+537 PMARVNLETFL
-548 EGVQKGTVKELNI
+548 EGVQKGTIKELNI

-621 PAAAAA
+621 TGADLSA
-627 GKRENVDIRLYS
+627 KRENVDIRLYS

-647 VRAALEGILEP
+647 VRAALEGILDP
-658 ISREVVRGHA
+658 ISREVIRGHA
-668 DVRQTFH
+668 EVRQTFH
-675 VPNIGSVA
+675 VPSIGSIA
-683 GCFVTDG
+683 GCYVTDG
-690 SIQRG
+690 AVQRG

-748 PFITEE
+748 PFVTEE